1 MTKSTNGGFTLIE
14 SMLFLAISGLISIG
28 IMVGAMAS
36 INQQRYRDASNS
48 LVDYFQGE
56 LNLVLNV
63 QNDQRA
69 DSVVCNSGGVVVG
82 GADEDRG
89 TSDCSLVGRIV
100 YSKADSK
107 GLISKTV
114 LATADITE
122 STAGVTEI
130 EALRNAN
137 LVVSELETKDYD
149 LEWGAGMAE
158 TLPTPELPRQFSMLI
173 VRSPTTGLL
182 RTYSVSLPD
191 RAISD
196 ILDTADP
203 SRSMTVCINS
213 NGLTGGRRN
222 GVVILGGASNS
233 SGVKFINGG
242 QC

>member
-1 MTKSTNGGFTLIE
+1 MTRSKNGGFTLIE

-63 QNDQRA
+63 QNDQRS
-69 DSVVCNSGGVVVG
+69 DSVVCDGGGVVVG
-82 GADEDRG
+82 GADADRG
-89 TSDCSLVGRIV
+89 TSQCSLIGRII
-100 YSKADSK
+100 YTKPDSK
-107 GLISKTV
+107 GLVSKTV
-114 LATADITE
+114 LATADITNAF
-122 STAGVTEI
+122 AGTSEVD
-130 EALRNAN
+130 ALKSAN
-137 LVVSELETKDYD
+137 LVVSELATKDYD

-158 TLPTPELPRQFSMLI
+158 AQPTPELPKQFSILI
-173 VRSPTTGLL
+173 IRSPTTGLL
-182 RTYSVSLPD
+182 RSYSVALPD
-191 RAISD
+191 RSIGD
-196 ILDTADP
+196 ILDSADP
-203 SRSMTVCINS
+203 TRSMTVCVDS

-242 QC
+242 PC